1 MNRSRRTRAGSA
13 TRSTGRM
20 GLAGAARTSRLR
32 TLTRAASRAS
42 RRQALAIAVAGCA
55 LGAALALLAATRTW
69 TVEVTHRLAPPAEV
83 RTPRSGSVLEPWLT
97 ALALVALAGAGA
109 LLATKGRSRN
119 LVGAILVLVGLGVLA
134 GGVNGLATVS
144 HVTVAWPVLAILGG
158 VFIVCGGGLAAA
170 RGRFWPA
177 MGSRYERPRA
187 PRSPA
192 EDQPQFIGPSASDVA
207 MWDAL
212 DRGED
217 PTHRSE

>member
-1 MNRSRRTRAGSA
+1 MSRSRRTRAGSSA
-13 TRSTGRM
+13 RSTGRM
-20 GLAGAARTSRLR
+20 SPAGAASRSRLR
-32 TLTRAASRAS
+32 ALTRVAS
-42 RRQALAIAVAGCA
+42 RRQALAVAVASCA

-83 RTPRSGSVLEPWLT
+83 RTPRTGSVLEPWLT

-119 LVGAILVLVGLGVLA
+119 LVGAILVLAGLGVLA
-134 GGVNGLATVS
+134 GGVNGLASVA
-144 HVTVAWPVLAILGG
+144 HVTVAWPVLAIVGA
-158 VFIVCGGGLAAA
+158 VFIVCGGGLAAVRSRA
-170 RGRFWPA
+170 WPA

-217 PTHRSE
+217 PTHRGE

>member
-1 MNRSRRTRAGSA
+1 MNRSWLRA
-13 TRSTGRM
+13 
-20 GLAGAARTSRLR
+20 LFGAAPQASRLR
-32 TLTRAASRAS
+32 TLFGAAPQAS
-42 RRQALAIAVAGCA
+42 RRRRALAVSVASCA
-55 LGAALALLAATRTW
+55 LGAALALLAAARTW
-69 TVEVTHRLAPPAEV
+69 TVEITQRQAPPGV
-83 RTPRSGSVLEPWLT
+83 LRTPRTGSALEPWLT

-119 LVGAILVLVGLGVLA
+119 LVGAILVLAGLGVLA
-134 GGVNGLATVS
+134 GGVDGLATVA
-144 HVTVAWPVLAILGG
+144 HVAVGWPVLAIVGAVLIGY
-158 VFIVCGGGLAAA
+158 GGGLAAV
-170 RGRFWPA
+170 RGRSWPA

-217 PTHRSE
+217 PTHRGE

>member
-1 MNRSRRTRAGSA
+1 MNRSRARSAGRSGRRVAAGGSA
-13 TRSTGRM
+13 
-20 GLAGAARTSRLR
+20 
-32 TLTRAASRAS
+32 
-42 RRQALAIAVAGCA
+42 RRALAIAVASCA

-69 TVEVTHRLAPPAEV
+69 TVEVTQRLAPPAV
-83 RTPRSGSVLEPWLT
+83 IHTPRTGSALEPWLT

-119 LVGAILVLVGLGVLA
+119 LVGAILVLTGLGVLA
-134 GGVNGLATVS
+134 GGVDGLATVA
-144 HVTVAWPVLAILGG
+144 HVTVAWPVVAIVGA
-158 VFIVCGGGLAAA
+158 VFIGYGGGLAAV

-217 PTHRSE
+217 PTHRRD

>member
-1 MNRSRRTRAGSA
+1 MSRSRRTRAGSSA
-13 TRSTGRM
+13 RYAGRM
-20 GLAGAARTSRLR
+20 SPGAASRPSRLR
-32 TLTRAASRAS
+32 ALTRAAS
-42 RRQALAIAVAGCA
+42 RRQALAVAVASCA

-69 TVEVTHRLAPPAEV
+69 TVEVTQRLAPPAEV
-83 RTPRSGSVLEPWLT
+83 RTPRTGSVLEPWLT

-119 LVGAILVLVGLGVLA
+119 LVGAVLVLAGLGVLA
-134 GGVNGLATVS
+134 GGVDGLASVA
-144 HVTVAWPVLAILGG
+144 HVTVAWPVLAIVGA
-158 VFIVCGGGLAAA
+158 VFIVCGGGLAAVRSRA
-170 RGRFWPA
+170 WPA

-217 PTHRSE
+217 PTHRGE